1 MTIWWEFLLQDY
13 KINNASLHCIVY
25 RRKPLPNCNYKSFK
39 ENESWLWKQVMQ
51 MMFLFDFVESNHK
64 SAVDSRLELGT
75 EILIVKKTQKLFLFQ
90 LPSDERKATGSLPQV
105 ILFTDGKFQQVV
117 IPKDLILLG
126 YRIRFETPFL
136 IIDLLHC
143 LLEDIIWQY
152 LFLCICVSYQNIPG
166 DKKTRSSMEVIPA
179 SSLLM
184 SFLVNFVKLNFDKV

>member
-75 EILIVKKTQKLFLFQ
+75 EILIVKKTQKTFPTAFRREEGNWQPSSSYSFQ
-90 LPSDERKATGSLPQV
+90 RCKIPTGCNFKNSNTLRIQDSFWDSVPNNRFTSLLIRRYYMTISVPLYLCVLPKHTG
-105 ILFTDGKFQQVV
+105 
-117 IPKDLILLG
+117 
-126 YRIRFETPFL
+126 
-136 IIDLLHC
+136 
-143 LLEDIIWQY
+143 WQ
-152 LFLCICVSYQNIPG
+152 
-166 DKKTRSSMEVIPA
+166 KMRSSMEVVPA
-179 SSLLM
+179 STLLM